1 MMCGLHFCLVAL
13 RGKDVFM
20 FRNLFRLAATLAVLA
35 LPLATVLAQRDA
47 PSRDIQGDP
56 MYMVLPPD
64 AIPSIDDPVLIPV
77 DEVGDRAHP
86 DEPFLGFVHNG
97 EAHAYSTWLLEG
109 HEIVNDEV
117 GGKAIAAT
125 W

>member
-1 MMCGLHFCLVAL
+1 MI
-13 RGKDVFM
+13 RQ
-20 FRNLFRLAATLAVLA
+20 LFYLAATVAVFA
-35 LPLATVLAQRDA
+35 LPLTAVLAQRDA
-47 PSRDIQGDP
+47 PSREIQGDP

-64 AIPSIDDPVLIPV
+64 AIPSIDDPGLIPV
-77 DEVGDRAHP
+77 SEVGDRAHP
-86 DEPFLGFVHNG
+86 DEPFLGFVHDG

>member
-1 MMCGLHFCLVAL
+1 MSRTPVQLTVL
-13 RGKDVFM
+13 
-20 FRNLFRLAATLAVLA
+20 LAILA
-35 LPLATVLAQRDA
+35 LPAAAALAQRDA

-56 MYMVLPPD
+56 MYLVLPRD
-64 AIPSIDDPVLIPV
+64 AIPAIDDPELVPV
-77 DEVGDRAHP
+77 GEAGDRVHP
-86 DEPFLGFVHNG
+86 EEPFLGFLHDG

-109 HEIVNDEV
+109 HEIVNDVV

>member
-1 MMCGLHFCLVAL
+1 MS
-13 RGKDVFM
+13 
-20 FRNLFRLAATLAVLA
+20 RNLFRLAAIFAVLS
-35 LPLATVLAQRDA
+35 LPVIVALAQRDA

-56 MYMVLPPD
+56 MYIVLPRD
-64 AIPSIDDPVLIPV
+64 AIPSIDEPEFVPVS
-77 DEVGDRAHP
+77 EVGERAHP

-117 GGKAIAAT
+117 GGQAIAAT

>member
-1 MMCGLHFCLVAL
+1 MS
-13 RGKDVFM
+13 
-20 FRNLFRLAATLAVLA
+20 RNLFRLAAILA
-35 LPLATVLAQRDA
+35 LLTLPVVTVLAQRDA

-56 MYMVLPPD
+56 MYMVLPLD
-64 AIPSIDDPVLIPV
+64 GIPSIDDPELIPV
-77 DEVGDRAHP
+77 GEVGERAHP

-109 HEIVNDEV
+109 HEIVNDAV

>member
-1 MMCGLHFCLVAL
+1 MSRHLLWLTV
-13 RGKDVFM
+13 
-20 FRNLFRLAATLAVLA
+20 AVLVFPA
-35 LPLATVLAQRDA
+35 LSVMAQRDA

-64 AIPSIDDPVLIPV
+64 RIPAIDDPELIPV
-77 DEVGDRAHP
+77 SEVGDRAHP

-97 EAHAYSTWLLEG
+97 EAHAYSTWLLES